1 MSKRKFGA
9 IATRALC
16 AGAMCAIAL
25 SAHAQEVMK
34 IGVIASLSGGG
45 TAWGLGLERGVQI
58 AADQINEQGGLKL
71 AGKTYKLEVIPY
83 DDQYNAAQAKTAAD
97 RLVNRDEVKVIFG
110 PVGSPG
116 AMGSLPVTQPAK
128 VIQFVDGYTPA
139 ILKNEWQGA
148 YVFRINNST
157 LEFSEPIVDWLKK
170 TYPNA
175 KKVGMIAPNDATGQA
190 GVPILATAYKNKGF
204 DVWTEHYERGTK
216 EFTPLVLR
224 MMAQNVDVFDLN
236 ANAPGEAGLLVKQA
250 RQVGYKGLIVQ
261 SGGAGIDELIAIA
274 GPLANNMLKYDVID
288 ESLPRVQPFVALYHK
303 KYTGVMNGLAP
314 VYYNAANIY
323 FEAMRRADSTD
334 TTRIRDQIEK
344 LGGNYDAPIFGKVV
358 WTGQKNYGVNHQL
371 LHTFVIKEVQN
382 GKATVKAVITP
393 NRNRNRKRRKAIQ
406 ERSCFLF
413 LF

>member
-1 MSKRKFGA
+1 MRKRKFGT

-16 AGAMCAIAL
+16 VGAICAVAL

-71 AGKTYKLEVIPY
+71 AGKTYKLQVVPY

-97 RLVNRDEVKVIFG
+97 RLVNRDDVKVIFG

-128 VIQFVDGYTPA
+128 VIQFVDGYAPA
-139 ILKNEWQGA
+139 ILKNEWKGA

-274 GPLANNMLKYDVID
+274 GPLANNMMKYDVID

-303 KYTGVMNGLAP
+303 KYSGVMNGLAP

-334 TTRIRDQIEK
+334 TTKIRDQIEK

-358 WTGQKNYGVNHQL
+358 WTGEKNYGVNHQL

-393 NRNRNRKRRKAIQ
+393 
-406 ERSCFLF
+406 
-413 LF
+413 

>member
-1 MSKRKFGA
+1 MSKRKFRA

-204 DVWTEHYERGTK
+204 EVWTEHYERGTK

-334 TTRIRDQIEK
+334 TTKIRDQIEK

-393 NRNRNRKRRKAIQ
+393 
-406 ERSCFLF
+406 
-413 LF
+413 

>member
-16 AGAMCAIAL
+16 AGALCAIAL

-128 VIQFVDGYTPA
+128 VIQFVDGYAPA

-157 LEFSEPIVDWLKK
+157 LEFSEPIVAWLKK

-190 GVPILATAYKNKGF
+190 GVPILATAYKNQGF
-204 DVWTEHYERGTK
+204 TVWTENYERGTK

-303 KYTGVMNGLAP
+303 KYSGVMNGLAP

-334 TTRIRDQIEK
+334 TTKIRDQIEK

-358 WTGQKNYGVNHQL
+358 WTGEKNYGVNHQL

-393 NRNRNRKRRKAIQ
+393 
-406 ERSCFLF
+406 
-413 LF
+413 

>member
-1 MSKRKFGA
+1 MRKRKFGT

-16 AGAMCAIAL
+16 AGAICAVAL

-71 AGKTYKLEVIPY
+71 AGKTYKLQVVPY

-97 RLVNRDEVKVIFG
+97 RLVNRDDVKVIFG

-128 VIQFVDGYTPA
+128 VIQFVDGYAPA
-139 ILKNEWQGA
+139 ILKNEWKGA

-274 GPLANNMLKYDVID
+274 GPLANNMMKYDVID

-303 KYTGVMNGLAP
+303 KYNGVMNGLAP

-334 TTRIRDQIEK
+334 STKIRDQIEK

-358 WTGQKNYGVNHQL
+358 WTGEKNYGVNHQL

-393 NRNRNRKRRKAIQ
+393 
-406 ERSCFLF
+406 
-413 LF
+413 

>member
-334 TTRIRDQIEK
+334 TTKIRDQIEK

-393 NRNRNRKRRKAIQ
+393 
-406 ERSCFLF
+406 
-413 LF
+413 

>member
-393 NRNRNRKRRKAIQ
+393 
-406 ERSCFLF
+406 
-413 LF
+413 

>member
-9 IATRALC
+9 IVTRALC

-25 SAHAQEVMK
+25 LAHAQEVMK

-344 LGGNYDAPIFGKVV
+344 LGGTYDAPIFGKVV

-393 NRNRNRKRRKAIQ
+393 
-406 ERSCFLF
+406 
-413 LF
+413 

>member
-1 MSKRKFGA
+1 MSKRQFGA
-9 IATRALC
+9 IAARLLC
-16 AGAMCAIAL
+16 AGAFSAIAL
-25 SAHAQEVMK
+25 TVHAQEVMK

-45 TAWGLGLERGVQI
+45 TAWGLGLEHGVQI
-58 AADQINEQGGLKL
+58 AADQINAQGGLKV
-71 AGKTYKLEVIPY
+71 AGKTYKLQVIPY

-97 RLVNRDEVKVIFG
+97 RLVNSDGVKVIFG

-116 AMGSLPVTQPAK
+116 TMGSLPVTEPAK
-128 VIQFVDGYTPA
+128 VIQFVDGYAPA
-139 ILKNEWQGA
+139 ILKNQWQGA

-204 DVWTEHYERGTK
+204 DVWTEYYERGTK

-224 MMAQNVDVFDLN
+224 MMAQNVDIFDLN

-250 RQVGYKGLIVQ
+250 REVGYKGLIVQ

-274 GPLANNMLKYDVID
+274 GPLANNMMKYDVID
-288 ESLPRVQPFVALYHK
+288 ETLPRVQPFVKLYHQ

-323 FEAMRRADSTD
+323 FEAIRRADSTD

-358 WTGQKNYGVNHQL
+358 WTGEKNYGVNHQL

-382 GKATVKAVITP
+382 GKSTVKAVITP
-393 NRNRNRKRRKAIQ
+393 
-406 ERSCFLF
+406 
-413 LF
+413 

>member
-1 MSKRKFGA
+1 MSKRQFGA
-9 IATRALC
+9 IAARLLC
-16 AGAMCAIAL
+16 AGAFSAIAL
-25 SAHAQEVMK
+25 TVHAQEVMK

-45 TAWGLGLERGVQI
+45 TAWGLGLEHGVQI
-58 AADQINEQGGLKL
+58 AADQINAQGGLKV
-71 AGKTYKLEVIPY
+71 AGKTYKLQVIPY

-97 RLVNRDEVKVIFG
+97 RLVNSDGVKVIFG

-116 AMGSLPVTQPAK
+116 AMGSLPVTEPAK
-128 VIQFVDGYTPA
+128 VIQFVDGYAPA
-139 ILKNEWQGA
+139 ILKNQWQGA

-204 DVWTEHYERGTK
+204 DVWTEYYERGTK

-224 MMAQNVDVFDLN
+224 MMAQNVDIFDLN

-250 RQVGYKGLIVQ
+250 REVGYKGLIVQ

-274 GPLANNMLKYDVID
+274 GPLANNMMKYDVID
-288 ESLPRVQPFVALYHK
+288 ETLPRVQPFVTLYHQ

-323 FEAMRRADSTD
+323 FEAVRRADSTD
-334 TTRIRDQIEK
+334 TTKIRDQIEK
-344 LGGNYDAPIFGKVV
+344 LGGSYDAPIFGKVV
-358 WTGQKNYGVNHQL
+358 WTGEKNYGVNHQL

-382 GKATVKAVITP
+382 GKSTVKAVITP
-393 NRNRNRKRRKAIQ
+393 
-406 ERSCFLF
+406 
-413 LF
+413 

>member
-25 SAHAQEVMK
+25 LAHAQEVMK

-45 TAWGLGLERGVQI
+45 TAWGLGLDRGVQI

-323 FEAMRRADSTD
+323 FEAMRRAGSTD

-344 LGGNYDAPIFGKVV
+344 LGGTYDAPIFGKVV

-393 NRNRNRKRRKAIQ
+393 
-406 ERSCFLF
+406 
-413 LF
+413 

>member
-1 MSKRKFGA
+1 MRKRKFGT

-16 AGAMCAIAL
+16 AGAICAVAL

-71 AGKTYKLEVIPY
+71 AGKTYKLQVVPY

-97 RLVNRDEVKVIFG
+97 RLVNRDDVKVIFG

-128 VIQFVDGYTPA
+128 VIQFVDGYAPA
-139 ILKNEWQGA
+139 ILKNEWKGA

-274 GPLANNMLKYDVID
+274 GPLANNMMKYDVID

-303 KYTGVMNGLAP
+303 KYSGVMNGLAP

-334 TTRIRDQIEK
+334 TTKIRDQIEK

-358 WTGQKNYGVNHQL
+358 WTGEKNYGVNHQL

-393 NRNRNRKRRKAIQ
+393 
-406 ERSCFLF
+406 
-413 LF
+413 

>member
-1 MSKRKFGA
+1 
-9 IATRALC
+9 
-16 AGAMCAIAL
+16 
-25 SAHAQEVMK
+25 
-34 IGVIASLSGGG
+34 
-45 TAWGLGLERGVQI
+45 
-58 AADQINEQGGLKL
+58 
-71 AGKTYKLEVIPY
+71 
-83 DDQYNAAQAKTAAD
+83 
-97 RLVNRDEVKVIFG
+97 
-110 PVGSPG
+110 
-116 AMGSLPVTQPAK
+116 
-128 VIQFVDGYTPA
+128 
-139 ILKNEWQGA
+139 
-148 YVFRINNST
+148 
-157 LEFSEPIVDWLKK
+157 
-170 TYPNA
+170 
-175 KKVGMIAPNDATGQA
+175 MIAPNDATGQA
-190 GVPILATAYKNKGF
+190 GVPILATAYKNQGF
-204 DVWTEHYERGTK
+204 TVWTENYERGTK

-334 TTRIRDQIEK
+334 TTKIRDQIEK

-358 WTGQKNYGVNHQL
+358 WTGEKNYGVNHQL

-393 NRNRNRKRRKAIQ
+393 
-406 ERSCFLF
+406 
-413 LF
+413 

>member
-1 MSKRKFGA
+1 MSKRTLGA
-9 IATRALC
+9 IATRVLC
-16 AGAMCAIAL
+16 ASAVCAIAL
-25 SAHAQEVMK
+25 SAQAQEVMK

-58 AADQINEQGGLKL
+58 AADQINAQGGLKL
-71 AGKTYKLEVIPY
+71 AGKTYKLQVIPY

-128 VIQFVDGYTPA
+128 VLQFVDGYAPA
-139 ILKNEWQGA
+139 ILKNQWQGA

-190 GVPILATAYKNKGF
+190 GVPILANAYKGKGF

-288 ESLPRVQPFVALYHK
+288 ESLPRVQPFVALYK
-303 KYTGVMNGLAP
+303 QKYTGVMNGLAP
-314 VYYNAANIY
+314 VYFNAANML
-323 FEAMRRADSTD
+323 FEAMRRANSTD
-334 TTRIRDQIEK
+334 TTQIRDQLEK
-344 LGGNYDAPIFGKVV
+344 LGGSYDAPIFRQVK
-358 WTGQKNYGVNHQL
+358 WTGEKNYGVNHQL
-371 LHTFVIKEVQN
+371 LHTFVIKEVEN
-382 GKATVKAVITP
+382 GKASVKAVITP
-393 NRNRNRKRRKAIQ
+393 
-406 ERSCFLF
+406 
-413 LF
+413 